1 MEETTIYFD
10 PSKLIYF
17 LYAIPVAAIAW
28 FIWKKKDG
36 FNFSPGG
43 TSVLDSFSRD
53 ITDEMRKG
61 KMDPVIGREKEIS
74 QLAVIMGRRTKNNV
88 ILVGESGVGKTAIV
102 EGLAQRIVRKEVP
115 EDLQS
120 KRVLALDLNGL
131 MSGTKYRGEFESRMK
146 RMIDEIEHAGRN
158 ILLFIDE
165 IHNLM
170 VMEGS
175 GENLSIGDILKPAM
189 ARGELQII
197 GATTPME
204 FKKYFV
210 NDPAFER
217 RLQPIIVNAPNEEE
231 TLAVL
236 KGIKSKYEIF
246 HKVTIPEEVLSYCVE
261 KSSHI
266 LPDRSFPDKAIDIM
280 DETASNIKIKNAG
293 KDLSRQDLWPVMTTA
308 EIDCIISGYTA

>member
-10 PSKLIYF
+10 PSKLYYF
-17 LYAIPVAAIAW
+17 LYAILAAAIIW
-28 FIWKKKDG
+28 YVWKKKDG
-36 FNFSPGG
+36 FNFSSNG

-61 KMDPVIGREKEIS
+61 KMDPVIGREKEIN

-102 EGLAQRIVRKEVP
+102 EGLAERIVNKTVP
-115 EDLQS
+115 EDLQG

-170 VMEGS
+170 AMEGS
-175 GENLSIGDILKPAM
+175 EENLSIGDILKPAM

-217 RLQPIIVNAPNEEE
+217 RLQPIVVNAPNNEE

-236 KGIKSKYEIF
+236 KGIKGKYETY
-246 HKVTIPEEVLSYCVE
+246 HKVQIPEEVLGYCVE
-261 KSSHI
+261 KASQI

-293 KDLSRQDLWPVMTTA
+293 NDLSNPALWPIMTTA
-308 EIDCIISGYTA
+308 EIDSIITGYTV